1 MTDPEEIL
9 DDWEKQIKTT
19 RDKGL
24 LKAIIQDMKMELNDA
39 ENWVSR
45 YESLID
51 DAEGKLEDLK

>member
-9 DDWEKQIKTT
+9 DDWEKQIKETK
-19 RDKGL
+19 DKGL